1 MLACTARS
9 ASANRIAAEVIQP
22 PFKESFESL
31 SISKNQSMKSTRALA
46 LQTITGSLLAC
57 SLFGASAAEQL
68 TIDAPQTMG
77 MSMFRA
83 HWDQPIPLAEGG
95 ATGAWN
101 YKDIISKEG
110 RGSHAVWSKE
120 KRNGKP
126 GALAFDAL
134 NRSAMVRFPEAAE
147 KIAALIN
154 SGKKI
159 DKVEIVLPFLD
170 EELFPV
176 AHAPDWPRSD
186 AYDFKSTF
194 GTFETWT
201 ASRPQWHAIAC
212 ALRKPWTAD
221 EEVGPTF
228 NAAIN
233 GALYW
238 KKYGAQDPNEDRVDK
253 TFGPAEVS
261 YKKADGRLDVT
272 ASLTDPAFGKD
283 LSTRLRN
290 FADNGFLVRKWETY
304 DHRYYTGVYEAPTAT
319 GSRAIL
325 TKTPQLVVTYSDGGK
340 EKVGKLP
347 PPVDIKALAAKVK
360 GTPEGGT
367 PTAVMPSEEQIQKWA
382 VSYAQKPAWADETEW
397 KRIQELL
404 ALRNNEK
411 LPFWGMFFMQH
422 LLRDY
427 TKSSTVNG
435 QNVTQEP
442 TIADTYA
449 IWVDSVIGR
458 PTRGWSGFEL
468 ARQYAEWRAVR
479 ELLPEPAKDAFRRYW
494 IDWLRP
500 DKETTKGP
508 LRDPKNIDGTLIH
521 PMADQLANGKGTGDL
536 ITDSYWLAT
545 GDWRGNKSFFRSG
558 FCYDQSTQNFNTTSS
573 CGAFVFGNEFGVDK
587 AVADGSHG
595 VNQWMVNGY
604 IWGGGSGQE
613 HLDHYYYSVS
623 LIGLK
628 TLQNAAG
635 TPKDRL
641 LADGLVTKGV
651 EEAIAAWHPNLKRFI
666 APASRTSLEFLL
678 GTQEGG
684 NFIMN
689 TLSKKGVLTDIG
701 TTKLPGGIPVIGY
714 DAPPALVGML
724 TLPGPWADEDAASMV
739 DDKPL
744 PWEAVHSNGS
754 LWRRSYLGENYGLA
768 AQLTSGTRLQA
779 MGQWRRDDKEVTS
792 ALDLGTLNIRMG
804 FNETRW
810 ANDAPGWISQPF
822 KQIVA
827 QGKNRWLAVASP
839 AGVSGQDNVKS
850 IQSSIGLFDIR
861 ETGPTWEIYVAGKKV
876 EQLPATAKQGE
887 PIVIK
892 DGVTYLG
899 IIPLPAT
906 DLGRDAEVVIEKG
919 QPQKFDQ
926 YKADV
931 GPALVINSYIYKK
944 DELLPKDGDHEKVR
958 RAFAGYAVE
967 FGDKKEF
974 PSFEAFQKHIA
985 QATVKVVLDEP
996 TRELTATSTS
1006 GKDTLELKAVIAP
1019 PAGAD
1024 PKKLAEFEPKITSTT
1039 WNGEPLFPQGQNY
1052 IARDTPVTQ
1061 MAWNWAEKN
1070 GARVDTSL
1078 ATGNLLF
1085 LQAYPEKG
1093 HFTAWNPRGV
1103 PTDFQFSLPGGARI
1117 VSDGLIGLARLHVDL
1132 QGKTVIIDHA
1142 REAGPASDLKLG
1154 AATAFLL
1161 SGFPADVKIRFNGKE
1176 IESPAKVQADGKS
1189 WLVVPLD
1196 PALPVRTSSE
1206 IETIWTLLAD
1216 TKAAKTVSDPAS
1228 LFVHLD
1234 YAGPFPEA
1242 EGIYGPEKSPGAP
1255 FTRTDT
1261 YPGEGQ
1267 DGAEVVWKNFGWGL
1281 PMPGIPPFTDM
1292 GGMGLFH
1299 HHHAQ
1304 SKGACTYYLHGV
1316 VRSDKARQVGL
1327 ILNVNDDGGSTPK
1340 ELKLWVNGKPQEI
1353 TQGKKGLAVI
1363 SLQAGENKILAKVRQ
1378 DIGRAGG
1385 TDKVNMQVV
1394 DPVFFGPA
1402 IEGVEWKTAKDQFL
1416 PVNPKK

>member
-1 MLACTARS
+1 
-9 ASANRIAAEVIQP
+9 
-22 PFKESFESL
+22 
-31 SISKNQSMKSTRALA
+31 MKSTRALA
-46 LQTITGSLLAC
+46 LLTFTGFLLAC
-57 SLFGASAAEQL
+57 SLSGASAAEQL
-68 TIDAPQTMG
+68 TINAPQTMG
-77 MSMFRA
+77 MSMFRG

-95 ATGAWN
+95 ATGAWDYN
-101 YKDIISKEG
+101 ELISKQG
-110 RGSHAVWSKE
+110 RGYHAVWSKE
-120 KRNGKP
+120 KRKGKP

-134 NRSAMVRFPEAAE
+134 NRSAMVRFPAAAE

-159 DKVEIVLPFLD
+159 EKVEIVLPFLD

-176 AHAPDWPRSD
+176 ASQQDHPGPD

-194 GTFETWT
+194 GTYETWA
-201 ASRPQWHAIAC
+201 ASRPTWHAIAY

-221 EEVGPTF
+221 EEAGPTF

-238 KKYGAQDPNEDRVDK
+238 KRYGAQDPNEDRVDK

-261 YKKADGRLDVT
+261 YKSPDGRLDVT

-319 GSRAIL
+319 GGRAIL
-325 TKTPQLVVTYSDGGK
+325 TKTPQLVVTYSNGGK
-340 EKVGKLP
+340 DKVGKLP

-360 GTPEGGT
+360 GTPEGGA
-367 PTAVMPSEEQIQKWA
+367 PTAVMPSDEQIQKWA
-382 VSYAQKPAWADETEW
+382 VSYAQKPAWADETQW

-427 TKSSTVNG
+427 TKSSWVNG
-435 QNVTQEP
+435 KEVFTQEP
-442 TIADTYA
+442 TVADTYA

-468 ARQYAEWRAVR
+468 AKQYAEWRAVR
-479 ELLPEPAKDAFRRYW
+479 DILPEPAKDAFRRYW

-500 DKETTKGP
+500 DKETAMGNR
-508 LRDPKNIDGTLIH
+508 LDPKNIDGKLVH
-521 PMADQLANGKGTGDL
+521 PMVGQKDTGGGN
-536 ITDSYWLAT
+536 TDPYWRAT
-545 GDWRGNKSFFRSG
+545 GDWRGNKSFFSSG
-558 FCYDQSTQNFNTTSS
+558 FCYDQSTQNFNTSAS
-573 CGAFVFGNEFGVDK
+573 CGAFVFGNEFGADK
-587 AVADGSHG
+587 AVVDGSHG
-595 VNQWMVNGY
+595 VKEWLVNGY
-604 IWGGGSGQE
+604 IWSGGSGQE
-613 HLDHYYYSVS
+613 HLDHYYYSVT

-628 TLQNAAG
+628 TLQNAAS

-678 GTQEGG
+678 GTQEGV
-684 NFIMN
+684 NFIMH

-701 TTKLPGGIPVIGY
+701 TTKLPGEIPVIGY

-744 PWEAVHSNGS
+744 PWEAVHNNGS

-768 AQLTSGTRLQA
+768 AQLTGGGRIQA

-792 ALDLGTLNIRMG
+792 ALDLGTLDIRMG

-810 ANDAPGWISQPF
+810 ANDQSGWIGQPF

-839 AGVSGQDNVKS
+839 AGVSGRDDVKS

-892 DGVTYLG
+892 DGVSYIG

-926 YKADV
+926 YKATV
-931 GPALVINSYIYKK
+931 GPAVVINSYIYKK

-985 QATVKVVLDEP
+985 QATVKVELDEP

-1006 GKDTLELKAVIAP
+1006 GKDTLALKAVIAP
-1019 PAGAD
+1019 PAGTHPA
-1024 PKKLAEFEPKITSTT
+1024 KLAEFEPKITSTT
-1039 WNGEPLFPQGQNY
+1039 WNGNPLFPKGQNS
-1052 IARDTPVTQ
+1052 IMRDTPVTQ
-1061 MAWNWAEKN
+1061 MAWNWVEKN

-1078 ATGNLLF
+1078 GKGNRLF

-1093 HFTAWNPRGV
+1093 HFTAWNPQGV

-1117 VSDGLIGLARLHVDL
+1117 VSDGLIGLSRLHVDL
-1132 QGKTVIIDHA
+1132 PGKTVSIDHA
-1142 REAGPASDLKLG
+1142 WGAGPASDPKLG

-1161 SGFPADVKIRFNGKE
+1161 TGFPADVKIRCNGKE
-1176 IESPAKVQADGKS
+1176 IESPAKLQADGKN

-1196 PALPVRTSSE
+1196 PALPVRTSAE
-1206 IETIWTLLAD
+1206 IETIWKLIAD
-1216 TKAAKTVSDPAS
+1216 TKAAKAVSDPAS

-1242 EGIYGPEKSPGAP
+1242 EGIYGPEKSLGKP

-1267 DGAEVVWKNFGWGL
+1267 DGVEAVWKNYGWGN
-1281 PMPGIPPFTDM
+1281 PMPGIPPFTDDPVM
-1292 GGMGLFH
+1292 KSMHLFS

-1304 SKGACTYYLHGV
+1304 SKGACTYYLHGIL
-1316 VRSDKARQVGL
+1316 RSDKARQVGL
-1327 ILNVNDDGGSTPK
+1327 TLNVDAFPDTTPK
-1340 ELKLWVNGKPQEI
+1340 QLKLWVNGKPQEI
-1353 TQGKKGLAVI
+1353 TQGKKGIAVI
-1363 SLQAGENKILAKVRQ
+1363 SLQAGENEILAKVRQ
-1378 DIGRAGG
+1378 DREREAVAC
-1385 TDKVNMQVV
+1385 DKVNMQVA
-1394 DPVFFGPA
+1394 DPVLFGPA
-1402 IEGVEWKTAKDQFL
+1402 LEGVEWKTAQGQFL

>member
-1 MLACTARS
+1 
-9 ASANRIAAEVIQP
+9 
-22 PFKESFESL
+22 
-31 SISKNQSMKSTRALA
+31 
-46 LQTITGSLLAC
+46 
-57 SLFGASAAEQL
+57 LFGEPAPEQL

-77 MSMFRA
+77 MSMFRG
-83 HWDQPIPLAEGG
+83 HWDQPIPLAQGG

-101 YKDIISKEG
+101 YKELISKEG
-110 RGSHAVWSKE
+110 RGYHAVWSKE

-147 KIAALIN
+147 KIAELIN

-159 DKVEIVLPFLD
+159 EKVEIVLPFLD

-176 AHAPDWPRSD
+176 GSQQDHPGPD

-194 GTFETWT
+194 GTYETWA
-201 ASRPQWHAIAC
+201 ASRPTWHAIAY

-261 YKKADGRLDVT
+261 YKNPDGRLDVT

-304 DHRYYTGVYEAPTAT
+304 DHHYFTGVYEAPTAT
-319 GSRAIL
+319 GGRAIL

-340 EKVGKLP
+340 EKVGELP

-360 GTPEGGT
+360 GTTEGGT
-367 PTAVMPSEEQIQKWA
+367 PTAVMPSDEQIQKWA
-382 VSYAQKPAWADETEW
+382 VSYAQKPAWADETQW

-404 ALRNNEK
+404 ALRDNEK
-411 LPFWGMFFMQH
+411 LPFWGMFFMGH

-427 TKSSTVNG
+427 TTTGTVNG
-435 QNVTQEP
+435 QNVVTKEP
-442 TIADTYA
+442 TLADTYA

-508 LRDPKNIDGTLIH
+508 LRDHKNIDGTLVH
-521 PMADQLANGKGTGDL
+521 PMADQLANGKGTGAL
-536 ITDSYWLAT
+536 ISDSYWLAT

-558 FCYDQSTQNFNTTSS
+558 FCYDQSTQNFNTSSS

-701 TTKLPGGIPVIGY
+701 TAKLPGGIPVLGY

-724 TLPGPWADEDAASMV
+724 TLPGPWADEDAATMV

-744 PWEAVHSNGS
+744 PWEAVHSNGA
-754 LWRRSYLGENYGLA
+754 LWRRCYLGENYGLA
-768 AQLTSGTRLQA
+768 AQLTGGGRIQA
-779 MGQWRRDDKEVTS
+779 MAQWRRDDKEVTS
-792 ALDLGTLNIRMG
+792 ALDLSTLNIRMG

-810 ANDAPGWISQPF
+810 ANDAPGWIGQPF

-839 AGVSGQDNVKS
+839 AGVSGRDDVKS
-850 IQSSIGLFDIR
+850 IQYSLGLFDIR

-919 QPQKFDQ
+919 QPQKYDQ
-926 YKADV
+926 YKATV
-931 GPALVINSYIYKK
+931 GPAVVINSYIYKK
-944 DELLPKDGDHEKVR
+944 DELLPKESDHEKVR

-967 FGDKKEF
+967 FGDNKEF

-1024 PKKLAEFEPKITSTT
+1024 SKKLGEFEPKITSTT

-1052 IARDTPVTQ
+1052 IMRDTPVTQ
-1061 MAWNWAEKN
+1061 MAWKWVEKN

-1078 ATGNLLF
+1078 GKGTRLF

-1093 HFTAWNPRGV
+1093 HFTAWNPQGS

-1132 QGKTVIIDHA
+1132 PGKTVTIDHA
-1142 REAGPASDLKLG
+1142 REAGRASDPKLG

-1161 SGFPADVKIRFNGKE
+1161 TGFPADVKIRCNGKE
-1176 IESPAKVQADGKS
+1176 IESPGKVQADGKN

-1196 PALPVRTSSE
+1196 PDLPVRTSAE
-1206 IETIWTLLAD
+1206 IETIWKLITD
-1216 TKAAKTVSDPAS
+1216 TKAAKAVSDPAN
-1228 LFVHLD
+1228 LFVNLD
-1234 YAGPFPEA
+1234 YAGAFPEA
-1242 EGIYGPEKSPGAP
+1242 EGIYGPEKSLGKP

-1267 DGAEVVWKNFGWGL
+1267 EGAEVVWKNYGWGH
-1281 PMPGIPPFTDM
+1281 PMPGLPPFTDT
-1292 GGMGLFH
+1292 GGMGLFN

-1304 SKGACTYYLHGV
+1304 CKGACTYYLHGV

-1327 ILNVNDDGGSTPK
+1327 TLNVDAYPDTTPK

-1363 SLQAGENKILAKVRQ
+1363 SLQAGENQVLAKVRQ
-1378 DIGRAGG
+1378 DIEREARAG
-1385 TDKVNMQVV
+1385 DKVNMQVG
-1394 DPVFFGPA
+1394 DPVLFGPA
-1402 IEGVEWKTAKDQFL
+1402 LEGVEWKTADDQFL
-1416 PVNPKK
+1416 PVNPKKQP

>member
-1 MLACTARS
+1 
-9 ASANRIAAEVIQP
+9 
-22 PFKESFESL
+22 
-31 SISKNQSMKSTRALA
+31 MKSTRS
-46 LQTITGSLLAC
+46 ITMRVVTSCLLAC
-57 SLFGASAAEQL
+57 SLLGASAAESL

-77 MSMFRA
+77 MSMFRG

-95 ATGAWN
+95 ATGAWDQLMN
-101 YKDIISKEG
+101 YKKDGSG
-110 RGSHAVWSKE
+110 RHAVWSKD
-120 KRNGKP
+120 KRKGVP

-134 NRSAMVRFPEAAE
+134 NRSAMVRFPDAAE
-147 KIAALIN
+147 KIAALIDA
-154 SGKKI
+154 GKKI
-159 DKVEIVLPFLD
+159 DKVEILLPFLD
-170 EELFPV
+170 EEFFPV
-176 AHAPDWPRSD
+176 ASQQDHPGPD
-186 AYDFKSTF
+186 AYNFKSTF
-194 GTFETWT
+194 NTYETWA
-201 ASRPQWHAIAC
+201 ASRPTWHAIAY

-233 GALYW
+233 GSLYW

-261 YKKADGRLDVT
+261 YKSPEGRLDVT
-272 ASLTDPAFGKD
+272 ASLTDPEFGKD
-283 LSTRLRN
+283 LSKRLRN
-290 FADNGFLVRKWETY
+290 FADNGFLIRKWETY
-304 DHRYYTGVYEAPTAT
+304 DHRYFTGVYEAPTAT
-319 GSRAIL
+319 GGRAIL

-340 EKVGKLP
+340 EKIGKLA

-360 GTPEGGT
+360 GTPEGGS
-367 PTAVMPSEEQIQKWA
+367 PTAVMPSDEQIEKWA
-382 VSYAQKPAWADETEW
+382 VSYAQKPAWANETQW
-397 KRIQELL
+397 KRIEELL
-404 ALRNNEK
+404 ALRKEEK
-411 LPFWGMFFMQH
+411 LPFWSMFFMPH
-422 LLRDY
+422 LVGDY
-427 TKSSTVNG
+427 IKYGYVNG
-435 QNVTQEP
+435 VRVVTQEM

-458 PTRGWSGFEL
+458 PSRGWSGFEL
-468 ARQYAEWRAVR
+468 ATQYAEWQAAR

-500 DKETTKGP
+500 DKETTNG
-508 LRDPKNIDGTLIH
+508 RRIDPKNFDGTLVH
-521 PMADQLANGKGTGDL
+521 PMVDQITNSKGTGDL
-536 ITDSYWLAT
+536 VADSYWLAT

-558 FCYDQSTQNFNTTSS
+558 FCYDISTQNFNTSAS

-587 AVADGSHG
+587 AVKDGSHG
-595 VNQWMVNGY
+595 VNAWLVNGW

-613 HLDHYYYSVS
+613 HFDHYYYAIT

-628 TLQNAAG
+628 TLQNAAS
-635 TPKDRL
+635 TAKDSL
-641 LADGLVTKGV
+641 QADGLVTKGV

-666 APASRTSLEFLL
+666 GPASRTSLEFLL

-689 TLSKKGVLTDIG
+689 TLSKNGVLTDIG
-701 TTKLPGGIPVIGY
+701 TTKLPGGIPVIGH

-724 TLPGPWADEDAASMV
+724 TLPKPWADEDAATMV

-744 PWEAVHSNGS
+744 PWEAVHSNGA
-754 LWRRSYLGENYGLA
+754 LWRRCYLGENYGLA
-768 AQLTSGTRLQA
+768 AQLKGAARIQA
-779 MGQWRRDDKEVTS
+779 MAQWRREDKEVTS
-792 ALDLGTLNIRMG
+792 ALELGTLDIRMG

-810 ANDAPGWISQPF
+810 ANEAGGWIGQPF

-827 QGKNRWLAVASP
+827 QGKNRWLALASP
-839 AGVSGQDNVKS
+839 AGVSGRGDVKS
-850 IQSSIGLFDIR
+850 IQYSLGLFDIR

-919 QPQKFDQ
+919 QPQKYDQ
-926 YKADV
+926 YQATV
-931 GPALVINSYIYKK
+931 GPAVVINSYIYKK

-985 QATVKVVLDEP
+985 QATVKVALDEP
-996 TRELTATSTS
+996 NRELTASSTS

-1019 PAGAD
+1019 PPGTD
-1024 PKKLAEFEPKITSTT
+1024 TKKLAEFEPKITSTT
-1039 WNGEPLFPQGQNY
+1039 WNGNPLFPQEQNY
-1052 IARDTPVTQ
+1052 IMRDTPVTQ
-1061 MAWNWAEKN
+1061 MAWNWVEKN

-1078 ATGNLLF
+1078 ATGNRLF

-1093 HFTAWNPRGV
+1093 HFTAWNPQGV

-1132 QGKTVIIDHA
+1132 PGKTVTIDHA
-1142 REAGPASDLKLG
+1142 RDAGRASDPKLG

-1161 SGFPADVKIRFNGKE
+1161 TGFPSDVKIRCNGKD
-1176 IESPAKVQADGKS
+1176 IESPAKVQADGKN

-1196 PALPVRTSSE
+1196 PNVTVRTGAE
-1206 IETIWTLLAD
+1206 IEAIWKLFAD
-1216 TKAAKTVSDPAS
+1216 TKAAKAVLNPANY
-1228 LFVHLD
+1228 FVHLD

-1242 EGIYGPEKSPGAP
+1242 EGVYGPEKSIGKTFA
-1255 FTRTDT
+1255 REET

-1267 DGAEVVWKNFGWGL
+1267 DGAEVVWRNYGLGKNA
-1281 PMPGIPPFTDM
+1281 PPSFTDDPVM
-1292 GGMGLFH
+1292 HSMGLFSVH
-1299 HHHAQ
+1299 GAQ

-1316 VRSDKARQVGL
+1316 IRSDRAQQVGL
-1327 ILNVNDDGGSTPK
+1327 TLNVDAFPDTTPK
-1340 ELKLWVNGKPQEI
+1340 ALKLWVNGKPQEI

-1363 SLQAGENKILAKVRQ
+1363 SLQAGENEIVAKVRQ
-1378 DIGRAGG
+1378 DIDRAGG
-1385 TDKVNMQVV
+1385 ADKVNMQVG
-1394 DPVFFGPA
+1394 DPVLFGPV
-1402 IEGVEWKTAKDQFL
+1402 IEGVEWKTADDQFL
-1416 PVNPKK
+1416 PVNPKKQL